1 MYEQG
6 KHGQNVSQMNALA
19 FIYDHLSE
27 FPSWV
32 QRLTPRQFEQLA
44 MILSRWEASNGHE
57 QTVRPLEDVERRE
70 LTRALAACRG
80 DVCEAAKALGIG
92 KTTLYRRLKQ
102 WGYNP
107 SSWRVIS
114 QAAVLAHVRAG
125 NDVGRSAAAA
135 AGAV

>member
-1 MYEQG
+1 MYGQG
-6 KHGQNVSQMNALA
+6 NYAENVSQMHALA
-19 FIYDHLSE
+19 FVYDHLND

-44 MILSRWEASNGHE
+44 VILSQWQASNGEE
-57 QTVRPLEDVERRE
+57 QPVQPIEDVERRE
-70 LTRALAACRG
+70 FTRALTVYRG
-80 DVCEAAKALGIG
+80 DVCQAAKALGIG
-92 KTTLYRRLKQ
+92 KTTFYRRLKQ

-114 QAAVLAHVRAG
+114 QAAVLAHIRPV
-125 NDVGRSAAAA
+125 NDVRRTAARA